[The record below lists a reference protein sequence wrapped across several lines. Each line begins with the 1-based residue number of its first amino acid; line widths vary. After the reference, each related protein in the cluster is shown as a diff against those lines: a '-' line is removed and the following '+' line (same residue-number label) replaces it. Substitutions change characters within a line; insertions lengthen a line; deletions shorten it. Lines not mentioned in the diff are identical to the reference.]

1 MRDYQSA
8 VNTVNGGAVEL
19 ARYFFE
25 CKYDLWVVFE
35 LSLFEDWNDT
45 YLALDARR
53 AVFKLRKNKLDLGHE
68 EKATINADLVC
79 RLF

>member
-1 MRDYQSA
+1 MAQAKSLPVQQNISQTEYFRAFWKVRDYQSA

-25 CKYDLWVVFE
+25 CNHDLWVVFE

-45 YLALDARR
+45 YLALDAR
-53 AVFKLRKNKLDLGHE
+53 
-68 EKATINADLVC
+68 
-79 RLF
+79 